1 MMPDFVA
8 AIFSSVSPSTSVW
21 SRPMLQ
27 MTEASGVEM
36 TFVESSSP
44 PSPTSSDTMSHLW
57 RMKYSM
63 AMAVTSSNSVG

>member
-1 MMPDFVA
+1 MIPA
-8 AIFSSVSPSTSVW
+8 LAEAIFSSVSPSTSVW

-44 PSPTSSDTMSHLW
+44 PSPTSRETIWQSW